1 MTPTARTHRIFCRL
15 RSALALLDQ
24 MDDDITE
31 RGGDDDAHGR
41 RDLAKIR
48 RCKDHIRRAEKDV
61 AETQEWLR

>member
-1 MTPTARTHRIFCRL
+1 
-15 RSALALLDQ
+15 LALLDQ

-31 RGGDDDAHGR
+31 RGGDEDAHGR